1 MMSNA
6 PCLSQPGDTSNIIRI
21 LSFPPL
27 NVSLPATASACPGT
41 PVLLPANA
49 SGGDGGPYTFTW
61 TNSVSDSSTLV
72 HYPTANG
79 YVSVSVR
86 DACGSTPARDSVLVT
101 LRPAPV
107 SSFIYDP
114 VEPFSF
120 DNTVSFID
128 QSVIATSWTWIIADS
143 DTVMTRNPV
152 YTFEQPGTYNVT
164 LITVS
169 GNGCTDT
176 LTYRIFIREEIAVY
190 YPNSFTPNKDGKND
204 LWLPIGQSLGTFT
217 YAIYDRWGQIIFEGD
232 EAHPWPGTY
241 KDSDRLI
248 PEGVYVY
255 RVDLK
260 DDKFDPK
267 VVAGRVTLIR

>member
-1 MMSNA
+1 
-6 PCLSQPGDTSNIIRI
+6 
-21 LSFPPL
+21 
-27 NVSLPATASACPGT
+27 
-41 PVLLPANA
+41 
-49 SGGDGGPYTFTW
+49 
-61 TNSVSDSSTLV
+61 
-72 HYPTANG
+72 
-79 YVSVSVR
+79 
-86 DACGSTPARDSVLVT
+86 
-101 LRPAPV
+101 
-107 SSFIYDP
+107 YDP

-128 QSVIATSWTWIIADS
+128 QSVNATSWTWIIADS